1 MDKEL
6 RDKIA
11 SFLGLQKSRLGV
23 VSTISEENKP
33 ESAFVYYTFDE
44 KLNIYFATRDGSR
57 KYKNIL
63 KNKNVAFA
71 MATENPPQT
80 LQLEGVASVYDNLDE
95 QRYMFQELVGLA
107 SLKHISSPISQQTKS
122 GGLQFIKISPTW
134 IRFGNFEVRKHDDIF
149 QEVTLTD

>member
-44 KLNIYFATRDGSR
+44 KLNIYFVTRDNSR

-71 MATENPPQT
+71 MSTENPPQT
-80 LQLEGVASVYDNLDE
+80 LQLEGAASVHNDE
-95 QRYMFQELVGLA
+95 EDQKHLFQELIGLA
-107 SLKHISSPISQQTKS
+107 SIKHFSAPINQQPA
-122 GGLQFIKISPTW
+122 GGLQFIKISPLW
-134 IRFGNFEVRKHDDIF
+134 MRFGNFEVRK
-149 QEVTLTD
+149 